1 MNVKGVIIEDDQG
14 RELVVVCNRSHSGL
28 AKVFAL
34 RGWQRRRLVP
44 LRYTEREIREVAR
57 GVLDTLNDLFKRLPT
72 LRRDVDGAS
81 SDQESP
87 ATPLLKSRK
96 PSLLREVSR
105 RGRCKK

>member
-1 MNVKGVIIEDDQG
+1 MNVKGVIIEDNQG
-14 RELVVVCNRSHSGL
+14 RELVVVCNRSHSGW

-44 LRYTEREIREVAR
+44 LQYTERELREVAR

-72 LRRDVDGAS
+72 LSKDVDDAS
-81 SDQESP
+81 SDQETP

-96 PSLLREVSR
+96 PPLSREVSR
-105 RGRCKK
+105 GRRCEK